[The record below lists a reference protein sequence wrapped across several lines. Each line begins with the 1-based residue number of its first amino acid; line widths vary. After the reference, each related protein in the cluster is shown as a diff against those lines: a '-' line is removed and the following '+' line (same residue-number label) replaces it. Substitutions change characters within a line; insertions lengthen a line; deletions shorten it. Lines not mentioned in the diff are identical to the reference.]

1 MLAASFLAGMI
12 IVNSVFMLL
21 YSISQGNVRASRA
34 RPVPSVVIMNAIS
47 DLIISLMSVSTKNV
61 IRADMRSELQCSVS
75 NLSIEA
81 LPVCVKFIQHPGKP
95 LLQEVHVLAPEV
107 DRREDAPEERHA
119 VRPESVVLVPVDR
132 DALLAAP
139 FPLVIFIDLH
149 AKQMFHD
156 VRDPGVVVAL
166 NPHHFH
172 AALGVGEFA
181 DVTDE
186 LPLLARKS
194 REIKVL
200 ENITEKDQTFEA
212 GMSQQMKKIG
222 C

>member
-1 MLAASFLAGMI
+1 MM
-12 IVNSVFMLL
+12 IVNSVLMLL
-21 YSISQGNVRASRA
+21 NLPVLQSNVHACRA
-34 RPVPSVVIMNAIS
+34 RPVPSVVIVNTIS
-47 DLIISLMSVSTKNV
+47 DFIIRLMSVSTENIV
-61 IRADMRSELQCSVS
+61 RAEVRRKLECSIC

-81 LPVCVKFIQHPGKP
+81 LPVRVEFVQHPGEP
-95 LLQEVHVLAPEV
+95 FLQEVHVLQPEI

-119 VRPESVVLVPVDR
+119 VRPESIVLVPVDR